1 MLVNAKAHFYK
12 HFVKLYRNAGEIEWM
27 LIYPLVHLFSI
38 GFLVTFVQQLGVDST
53 AITFMLVGTFAW
65 NFYVL
70 LQRGITAGLLYEIWS
85 ESSKHWIISPSRAS
99 SFIVGNG
106 AYGLFSGLIS
116 LVVMH
121 IVAVSIFSF
130 NILQAGP
137 VLVLG
142 LAGLALYGMAEGLI
156 VNAIMI
162 LRGPEY
168 MHLTWI
174 ITGIIMVLSA
184 VYYPLELLPP
194 QVQIISNLLPTTHAI
209 QAIRTS
215 ILQPGTG
222 IESGIASIGIGIIYL
237 VISAYIFTKAIDK
250 SRENGIVLRL

>member
-12 HFVKLYRNAGEIEWM
+12 HFIKLCRNAGEIEWM
-27 LIYPLVHLFSI
+27 LVYPLVHLFSI
-38 GFLVTFVQQLGVDST
+38 GLLVTFVGQLGVDPT
-53 AITFMLVGTFAW
+53 AVTFMLVGTFAW

-70 LQRGITAGLLYEIWS
+70 AQRGITAGLLYEIWS

-99 SFIVGNG
+99 SFILGNG

-116 LVVMH
+116 LVIMH
-121 IVAVSIFSF
+121 VVAVSIFSF
-130 NILQAGP
+130 DILQAGP
-137 VLVLG
+137 VLALG
-142 LAGLALYGMAEGLI
+142 LVGLMLYGIAEGLI
-156 VNAIMI
+156 VNSIMI

-194 QVQIISNLLPTTHAI
+194 PVQVISNLLPTTHAI
-209 QAIRTS
+209 QAIRSS
-215 ILQPGTG
+215 ILHPGSGFDFG
-222 IESGIASIGIGIIYL
+222 ITAVAIGAIYL
-237 VISAYIFTKAIDK
+237 VVSTFIFIKAIDR
-250 SRENGIVLRL
+250 SRENGTVLRL